1 MGGKNSATKSNGG
14 VKIAELGNELRVDPR
29 QIVAA
34 AQEMAM
40 ENAKVPASW
49 VTAGQADRL
58 RAKFGG
64 HLELKAR
71 IERKLR
77 HFESA
82 LETPTDA
89 VKADRAAKAHTPK
102 PNKKT
107 FESDRRAIF
116 GVVASTGGVRVEK
129 DEPSHKSKAHAPAIE
144 GQAPAARPAADNAAQ
159 PAAKFIGITVA
170 PPIRREPGAGDP
182 RFGVTV
188 PVPASEKKEAST
200 AIWQNLNDGR
210 APLELPASGTDAK
223 QALTPAADSTP
234 VAEPIEKAHKS
245 GKKSTSHT
253 GAEEASTERHD
264 AVPATEVL
272 AAAAHSHS
280 THVAHAPMQKREMEV
295 PVKWQPKHKAFG
307 SKAKLKAK
315 IHKKLQS
322 DDSGKHRA
330 DTHKAHATEQRKC
343 DEPEAKRSADHKSDA
358 SSKPDSKRK
367 PAHAHEQPEGVFSR
381 LIRKIFKK

>member
-89 VKADRAAKAHTPK
+89 VKADKAAKAHTPK
-102 PNKKT
+102 ANKKT

-116 GVVASTGGVRVEK
+116 GVVASSGGVRVER
-129 DEPSHKSKAHAPAIE
+129 DEQAHKAKTHAPNSGSAVSP
-144 GQAPAARPAADNAAQ
+144 APQTAAEATDKPAQ
-159 PAAKFIGITVA
+159 TVTKFISIKVA
-170 PPIRREPGAGDP
+170 PPIRREPGAADP
-182 RFGVTV
+182 RFGVSV
-188 PVPASEKKEAST
+188 PVPESEKKEGST

-210 APLELPASGTDAK
+210 APLEVAATGTVEK
-223 QALTPAADSTP
+223 ETPAPEAA
-234 VAEPIEKAHKS
+234 AEPIEA
-245 GKKSTSHT
+245 SH
-253 GAEEASTERHD
+253 AEEK
-264 AVPATEVL
+264 PAAQHSVQHAAQPAPEVSP
-272 AAAAHSHS
+272 AAAHSHS
-280 THVAHAPMQKREMEV
+280 AHATHAPMKKREMEV
-295 PVKWQPKHKAFG
+295 PVKWEPKHKAFG
-307 SKAKLKAK
+307 AKAKLKAK

-322 DDSGKHRA
+322 DDSGKHRVEK
-330 DTHKAHATEQRKC
+330 HKSHAKEQRKH
-343 DEPEAKRSADHKSDA
+343 DEPDAKHSPVHKSET

-367 PAHAHEQPEGVFSR
+367 PAHAQPEGVFSR

>member
-64 HLELKAR
+64 HQELKAR
-71 IERKLR
+71 VERKLR

-89 VKADRAAKAHTPK
+89 AKAEKAAKVHTPK

-116 GVVASTGGVRVEK
+116 GVVASSGGVRVEK
-129 DEPSHKSKAHAPAIE
+129 DEPAHKAKSHAPNSGSAVSPAP
-144 GQAPAARPAADNAAQ
+144 QPAATAEDKPAQ
-159 PAAKFIGITVA
+159 PAVKFIGVKVA
-170 PPIRREPGAGDP
+170 PPIRREPGAADP

-188 PVPASEKKEAST
+188 PVPVSEKKEAST

-210 APLELPASGTDAK
+210 APLEVAAAGTVAK
-223 QALTPAADSTP
+223 ETPAPETD
-234 VAEPIEKAHKS
+234 AEPIETPHAEKI
-245 GKKSTSHT
+245 STAQH
-253 GAEEASTERHD
+253 AVKHD
-264 AVPATEVL
+264 AVPAPEVP
-272 AAAAHSHS
+272 AVAAHTHS
-280 THVAHAPMQKREMEV
+280 AHATHAPMQKREMEV

-307 SKAKLKAK
+307 AKAKLKSK

-322 DDSGKHRA
+322 DDSGKHRVEKHKPA
-330 DTHKAHATEQRKC
+330 KEHRKHDEPDAKHSAVHKAE
-343 DEPEAKRSADHKSDA
+343 A

-367 PAHAHEQPEGVFSR
+367 PAHAHEQSEGVFSR